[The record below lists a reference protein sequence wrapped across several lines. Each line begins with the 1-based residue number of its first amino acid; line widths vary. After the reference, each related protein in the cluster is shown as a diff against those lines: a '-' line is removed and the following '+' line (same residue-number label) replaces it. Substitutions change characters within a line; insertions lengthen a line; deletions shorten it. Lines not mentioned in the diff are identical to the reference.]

1 MMVIIMGIIISGFSN
16 IGKSSLTKYK
26 DIKCIDFDTHY
37 FRKEEGWE
45 KMYVECLLALVNKYD
60 YVFITTH
67 GIMLNR
73 LNELGINYYL
83 VYPKRELK
91 EEYRNRAIVRKSSDD
106 FVDGFFSRWDEHISD
121 CEKNTF
127 AKKIILESGEYL
139 SDVIDK
145 IV

>member
-1 MMVIIMGIIISGFSN
+1 MGIIISGFSN
-16 IGKSSLTKYK
+16 IGKSSLSKFK
-26 DIKCIDFDTHY
+26 DLNYIDFDTHF

-45 KMYVECLLALVNKYD
+45 KMYVECLLALSSKYD

-67 GIMLNR
+67 GVMLEE
-73 LNELGINYYL
+73 LNKRGIEYYL

-91 EEYRNRAIVRKSSDD
+91 EEYRERAISRNSSEE
-106 FVDGFFSRWDEHISD
+106 FVNGFFSRWDEHISD

-127 AKKIILESGEYL
+127 AKKIVLESGEYL

-145 IV
+145 VK

>member
-1 MMVIIMGIIISGFSN
+1 MGIIISGFSN
-16 IGKSSLTKYK
+16 IGKSSLKKFK
-26 DIKCIDFDTHY
+26 DINYIDFDTHF

-45 KMYVECLLALVNKYD
+45 KMYVECLLALSSKYD

-67 GIMLNR
+67 GVMLE
-73 LNELGINYYL
+73 ELIKRGIEYYL

-91 EEYRNRAIVRKSSDD
+91 EEYRERAISRNSSEE
-106 FVDGFFSRWDEHISD
+106 FVNGFFSRWDEHISD

-127 AKKIILESGEYL
+127 AKKIVLESGEYL

-145 IV
+145 VK

>member
-1 MMVIIMGIIISGFSN
+1 MGIIISGFSN
-16 IGKSSLTKYK
+16 IGKSSLLKFKNINY
-26 DIKCIDFDTHY
+26 IDFDTHF

-45 KMYVECLLALVNKYD
+45 KMYVECLLALSSKYD

-67 GIMLNR
+67 GVMLEE
-73 LNELGINYYL
+73 LNKLGIEYYL

-91 EEYRNRAIVRKSSDD
+91 EEYRKRAISRNSSEE
-106 FVDGFFSRWDEHISD
+106 FVNGFFSRWDEHISD
-121 CEKNTF
+121 CEKNNF
-127 AKKIILESGEYL
+127 AKKIVLESGEYL

>member
-1 MMVIIMGIIISGFSN
+1 MGIIISGFSN
-16 IGKSSLTKYK
+16 IGKSSLSKFK
-26 DIKCIDFDTHY
+26 DLNYIDFDTHF

-45 KMYVECLLALVNKYD
+45 KMYVECLLALSSKYD

-67 GIMLNR
+67 GVMLER
-73 LNELGINYYL
+73 LNELGIEYYL

-91 EEYRNRAIVRKSSDD
+91 DEYKNRAISRNSSEE
-106 FVDGFFSRWDEHISD
+106 FVNGFFSRWDEHISD

-127 AKKIILESGEYL
+127 AKKIVLEAGEYL

>member
-1 MMVIIMGIIISGFSN
+1 MGIIISGFSN
-16 IGKSSLTKYK
+16 IGKSSLSKFK
-26 DIKCIDFDTHY
+26 DLNYIDFDTHF

-45 KMYVECLLALVNKYD
+45 KMYVECLLALSSKYD

-67 GIMLNR
+67 GVMLER
-73 LNELGINYYL
+73 LNELGIEYYL

-91 EEYRNRAIVRKSSDD
+91 DEYKNRAISRNSSEE
-106 FVDGFFSRWDEHISD
+106 FVNGFFSRWDEHISD

-127 AKKIILESGEYL
+127 AKKIVLESGEYL

>member
-1 MMVIIMGIIISGFSN
+1 MGIIISGFSN
-16 IGKSSLTKYK
+16 IGKSSLSKFK
-26 DIKCIDFDTHY
+26 DLNYIDFDTHF

-45 KMYVECLLALVNKYD
+45 KMYVECLLALSSKYD

-67 GIMLNR
+67 GVMLER
-73 LNELGINYYL
+73 LNELGIEYYL

-91 EEYRNRAIVRKSSDD
+91 DEYKNRTISRNSSEE
-106 FVDGFFSRWDEHISD
+106 FVNGFFSRWDEHISD

-127 AKKIILESGEYL
+127 AKKIVLESGEYL

>member
-1 MMVIIMGIIISGFSN
+1 MGIIISGFSN
-16 IGKSSLTKYK
+16 IGKSSLKNFK
-26 DIKCIDFDTHY
+26 DINYIDFDTHF

-45 KMYVECLLALVNKYD
+45 KMYVECLLALSSKYD

-67 GIMLNR
+67 GVMLEE
-73 LNELGINYYL
+73 LNKRGIEYYL

-91 EEYRNRAIVRKSSDD
+91 EEYRERAISRNSSEE
-106 FVDGFFSRWDEHISD
+106 FVNGFFSRWDEHISD

-127 AKKIILESGEYL
+127 AKKIVLESGEYL

-145 IV
+145 VK

>member
-1 MMVIIMGIIISGFSN
+1 MGIIISGFSN
-16 IGKSSLTKYK
+16 IGKSSLSKFK
-26 DIKCIDFDTHY
+26 DLNYIDFDTHF

-45 KMYVECLLALVNKYD
+45 KMYVECLLALSSKYD

-67 GIMLNR
+67 GVMLER
-73 LNELGINYYL
+73 LNELGIEYYL

-91 EEYRNRAIVRKSSDD
+91 DEYKNRAISRNSSEE
-106 FVDGFFSRWDEHISD
+106 FVNGFFSRWDEHISD
-121 CEKNTF
+121 CEKNIF
-127 AKKIILESGEYL
+127 AKKIVLESGEYL